1 MPKPTIVLV
10 QVPGPTGAAGTPRS
24 PSCRSRG
31 SRVLTPPDVIEVDGS
46 HVSMV
51 SQPQTTID
59 AILAAVASVSD

>member
-1 MPKPTIVLV
+1 
-10 QVPGPTGAAGTPRS
+10 
-24 PSCRSRG
+24 
-31 SRVLTPPDVIEVDGS
+31 VLTPPDVIEVDGS